1 MHGDIQTIQPG
12 GSGRRPAGRRGA
24 AGFTLVE
31 LLVVI
36 TIISL
41 LVGILVPAVQTAIK
55 QAEDARV
62 RTRVVELAVGCDA
75 YYMEY
80 NYCPGQA
87 YPEQLTGDGGA
98 FTGSQWLAKALFT
111 DDAATVKFPHPKWA
125 PMKSEDLQT
134 LGDPPKQDS
143 IGDRTSKPMAILYY
157 PARLGTS
164 GVSQYKIGDNSAYTG
179 STSQSTLEGYVKNT
193 SVGGQPRNEGQ
204 FVIFAPG
211 IDREYF
217 TGDDPRFPAW

>member
-1 MHGDIQTIQPG
+1 MHGKIQTIQPVG
-12 GSGRRPAGRRGA
+12 RGRRFAGPPGA
-24 AGFTLVE
+24 SGFTLVE

-62 RTRVVELAVGCDA
+62 RTRVAELAVGCNA
-75 YYMEY
+75 YAMEY
-80 NYCPGQA
+80 EYCPGQA
-87 YPEQLTGDGGA
+87 YPDQLAGSGGA

-111 DDAATVKFPHPKWA
+111 DDAAPVKFPHPKWA
-125 PMKSEDLQT
+125 PMRSEDLQN
-134 LGDPPKQDS
+134 LDNKPDS

-179 STSQSTLEGYVKNT
+179 STNQSSLEGYVKNT
-193 SVGGQPRNEGQ
+193 SVGGQPRNAGR
-204 FVIFAPG
+204 FVIIAAG